1 MATLLHRKLGEQFFD
16 SSGNPLNGGKL
27 YFDQAGTTTDQT
39 TYSNSAGTTPNTNPV
54 VLDSAGRL
62 TTPIYF
68 GDSDSFSAYKETLTT
83 SADVTVSPWPFDN
96 IPAATPEESAATF
109 ASPLYS
115 WTQVTSAASP
125 VALTAADAGKAYEAD
140 TTSGN
145 IEFDLPSAAS
155 VGDGKGFLFKKMVAG
170 NSMVIDPSGS
180 ETIDNSS
187 TSLTITDQYTVVGIF
202 SNGAEWYETDN
213 YQTIAA
219 FERQF
224 TVPTV
229 QRFTSGTAQTYTP
242 ASRVRFIRVRMVGGG
257 GGGGARATNSGGNGG
272 TTSFGSWTAVGG
284 TGGAPATG
292 SAGGGGS
299 GGTDGTGTLIA
310 RLAGADGGLGRNFN
324 PTDIAPGASSVFG
337 GGGAVRDNATG
348 GAAKA
353 NTGSGG
359 AGGGTTDNSAGGG
372 GGAGEYVEFFVTSP
386 SATTYTVGAAGSGG
400 AAGTVAGGNGAA
412 GIIIVE
418 EYY

>member
-242 ASRVRFIRVRMVGGG
+242 ASRVRFIRVRMAGG
-257 GGGGARATNSGGNGG
+257 GGGGAATATNAGQNGT
-272 TTSFGSWTAVGG
+272 TTSFGSWTAIHGQGGVVGTASEGGAGG
-284 TGGAPATG
+284 T
-292 SAGGGGS
+292 

-310 RLAGADGGLGRNFN
+310 RFAGSDGSTSAGNAETGGNGGSN
-324 PTDIAPGASSVFG
+324 PFG
-337 GGGAVRDNATG
+337 GAGDGRDSS
-348 GAAKA
+348 
-353 NTGSGG
+353 SGG
-359 AGGGTTDNSAGGG
+359 AGKTNTGAGGGGGDQSSG
-372 GGAGEYVEFFVTSP
+372 GGAGEYVEFFVSAPTATS
-386 SATTYTVGAAGSGG
+386 YTVGTGGAGG
-400 AAGTVAGGNGAA
+400 AAGTFAGGDGAA

>member
-1 MATLLHRKLGEQFFD
+1 MATILSFLSGRQITDDNGDPEAGAKLIH
-16 SSGNPLNGGKL
+16 
-27 YFDQAGTTTDQT
+27 YQAGTTSDLTV
-39 TYSNSAGTTPNTNPV
+39 YSNQAGTTPHAQPV
-54 VLDSAGRL
+54 VCDAGGFVPLIYVDDS
-62 TTPIYF
+62 
-68 GDSDSFSAYKETLTT
+68 SDWKVVITDAD
-83 SADVTVSPWPFDN
+83 DVTLRTYDN
-96 IPAATPEESAATF
+96 LPAAEADESSSGF
-109 ASPLYS
+109 APPLFQ

-125 VALTAADAGKAYEAD
+125 VTLAASDAGKAYEAD

-155 VGDGKGFLFKKMVAG
+155 VGNGKGFVFKKMIAA

-180 ETIDNSS
+180 ETIEDSS
-187 TSLTITDQYTVVGIF
+187 TSLTVTDRYSVVAIY
-202 SNGAEWYETDN
+202 SNGAEWYRVTD

-219 FERQF
+219 LQRQF
-224 TVPTV
+224 TVSTV
-229 QRFTSGTAQTYTP
+229 QRFTSGTSQTYTP
-242 ASRVRFIRVRMVGGG
+242 ASNVRFIRVRMVGGG
-257 GGGGARATNSGGNGG
+257 GGGGARATNSGGTGG

-299 GGTDGTGTLIA
+299 GGTDGTGTLIV

-324 PTDIAPGASSVFG
+324 PTDIAPGANSVFG

-386 SATTYTVGAAGSGG
+386 SATTYTVGALGSGG